1 MSVTVKGT
9 DPKAMLQDLKGN
21 RRLQVALGLLVV
33 MIWYLWPSA
42 PTPRAVA
49 GRRANAPLGDRQTR
63 ELQKLPDLAK
73 LDKAGEL
80 PSEARM
86 FRDLFLFD
94 GPPPPPPPPVKP
106 PPPPPPPTPEQIAA
120 QKLAADRARE
130 TASKPTNLRYLGYLG
145 SKASGRLGAFMKGE
159 DPVTLKPGELV
170 NPQWRLVAVSDVA
183 AEFQNVKFAD
193 IKHKIEAV
201 ETRGPAGHGPV
212 NEF

>member
-49 GRRANAPLGDRQTR
+49 GRRANTPLGDRQSR

-73 LDKAGEL
+73 LDRAGEL
-80 PSEARM
+80 PSESRM

-130 TASKPTNLRYLGYLG
+130 TASKPTSLRYLGYLG
-145 SKASGRLGAFMKGE
+145 TKGSGRLGAFMKGE
-159 DPVTLKPGELV
+159 EPVTLKPGDLF
-170 NPQWRLVAVSDVA
+170 NPQWRLEKLTDIA

-201 ETRGPAGHGPV
+201 ETRGPGGRGPV